1 VISPGPAIALS
12 SGREGNLTVTQRTVE
27 TLVGRLMTD
36 EAFRTEFLGNPTAT
50 LDALRS
56 QGLDLSAIEVAA
68 LAGTD
73 PALWAHATAL
83 LDARLQKASLANQP
97 TLRPETD
104 HV

>member
-1 VISPGPAIALS
+1 
-12 SGREGNLTVTQRTVE
+12 VTQRTVE
-27 TLVGRLMTD
+27 ALVGRLMTD

-56 QGLDLSAIEVAA
+56 QGLELSATEVDA

-73 PALWAHATAL
+73 PALWAHANTL
-83 LDARLQKASLANQP
+83 LDARLQKASLKPHSPAP
-97 TLRPETD
+97 TETD

>member
-1 VISPGPAIALS
+1 V
-12 SGREGNLTVTQRTVE
+12 TVTQRTVE

-56 QGLDLSAIEVAA
+56 QGLELSATEIAA
-68 LAGTD
+68 IAATD
-73 PALWAHATAL
+73 PALWAHAITL
-83 LDARLQKASLANQP
+83 LDARLQKASLETP
-97 TLRPETD
+97 STTRTETD